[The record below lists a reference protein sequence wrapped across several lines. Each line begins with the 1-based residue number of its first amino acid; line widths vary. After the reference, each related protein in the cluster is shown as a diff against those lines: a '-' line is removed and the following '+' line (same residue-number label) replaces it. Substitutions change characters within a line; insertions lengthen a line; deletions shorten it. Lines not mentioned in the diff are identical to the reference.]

1 MNDYDRFYEPFV
13 DISTEK
19 EAVAVHPQFGIAFTL
34 LLLIT
39 VITVITC
46 ILIIR
51 RVDHMECSNKTVK

>member
-39 VITVITC
+39 VITC